1 MSLHFFAI
9 PALDPAAAQA
19 ELNAFCQRH
28 RVLKVERH
36 LVDAGLDSHW
46 VLCLQVADGPGPLPA
61 GLKTPQRPAPASQ
74 PAGEPAARVD
84 WKQVLD
90 EADFSVFAQLRQ
102 ARKALAEREGVP
114 IFAVFS
120 NEQLATMVRQ
130 RATSLAALGA
140 IDGIG
145 PARLERYGAAML
157 QILGSAFGSASTAP
171 ASPAS
176 AA

>member
-61 GLKTPQRPAPASQ
+61 DLKTPQRPAPAGAQAS
-74 PAGEPAARVD
+74 AAANRVD
-84 WKQVLD
+84 WKQVLA
-90 EADFSVFAQLRQ
+90 EADFTVFAQLRQ

-130 RATSLAALGA
+130 RATSLAALVA

-157 QILGSAFGSASTAP
+157 QILGSAFGSAGAAP
-171 ASPAS
+171 ASPAP
-176 AA
+176 AR

>member
-46 VLCLQVADGPGPLPA
+46 LLCLQVADGPGPLPA
-61 GLKTPQRPAPASQ
+61 GLKTPQRPAPAGQ

-84 WKQVLD
+84 WKQVLA
-90 EADFSVFAQLRQ
+90 EADFTVFAQLRQ

-120 NEQLATMVRQ
+120 NEQLATMVRR

-145 PARLERYGAAML
+145 PARLERYGEAML
-157 QILGSAFGSASTAP
+157 QILVPALGGAGAAP
-171 ASPAS
+171 AKAAPAG
-176 AA
+176 